1 MSFVEPERGEKAV
14 SSKPSKAPQSKES
27 QRRAYRR
34 PQLTDLGDVRELTQ
48 ALISFKGAFDGMT
61 LSGMDLKTGGL

>member
-1 MSFVEPERGEKAV
+1 MP
-14 SSKPSKAPQSKES
+14 SKPLKTSKSIET

-48 ALISFKGAFDGMT
+48 ALISLKGALDGMT
-61 LSGMDLKTGGL
+61 ISGMDLKTGGL